1 MLKPL
6 SLIALAALGLAAC
19 SPADLELDGDL
30 EGGAADPYWTFEVVR
45 EENRTT
51 ISIVGEPAVQ
61 GGVPVKTKGEKDE
74 IILTSTTPQGDFVMR
89 LTHKECY
96 DGLAETPRPWTVAVD
111 WKGEALQGC
120 ARAR

>member
-6 SLIALAALGLAAC
+6 SLIALAALGLAGCTA
-19 SPADLELDGDL
+19 ADTELDGDL

-45 EENRTT
+45 AENRTT

-61 GGVPVKTKGEKDE
+61 GELPVKTKGEADE
-74 IILTSTTPQGDFVMR
+74 VILTSMTPQGDFVMHF
-89 LTHKECY
+89 THKECY
-96 DGLAETPRPWTVAVD
+96 DGLAETPRPWTVTVD
-111 WKGEALQGC
+111 WKGETLQGC